1 MLIIATLGQMA
12 NQTTITTV
20 ENILTSVT
28 KDQVAK
34 MFFLFFVTVCVC
46 VCVRWQAHTN
56 LTKHAFMSCFIFA
69 YNC

>member
-46 VCVRWQAHTN
+46 VCEMTSAHE
-56 LTKHAFMSCFIFA
+56 LD
-69 YNC
+69 